1 MNEENKRDNERPF
14 KKTNRFKK
22 RKENL
27 KKSLEK
33 NESSGEENGPNS
45 TQNFTNKTT
54 NKRTNTNA
62 KSHKKGAK
70 KLTNINGESAF
81 DNFFADDSDGGEF
94 FDDFFA
100 DDTAKNLNN
109 LKNTN
114 LQTNKKNGKNRKK
127 SQNSKKA
134 NEIATGAENLANLGD
149 KSAINSALANKQTK
163 NLQGANSQSQSS
175 QNGTN
180 SQNGAN
186 LQNQN
191 SQNGESQKQTNG
203 SKKSKKRKKA
213 TQTIKLNG
221 EEPWQ
226 KAILST
232 IEANKAMHDLRL
244 NPLKYINSSSDTI
257 KITPLG
263 GLGEIGA
270 NMTIFETATS
280 AIIVDVGMSFP
291 DENMLGVDILIPDF
305 DYVRKIKDKI
315 KGIIIT
321 HAHED
326 HIGAMPYF
334 FKEFQFPIYAT
345 PLPLG
350 MISNKFEEHGL
361 KSERSYFRPVE
372 KRKIYEIGDFEVE
385 FIHITHSIID
395 ASALAITT
403 RAGTIIHT
411 GDFKIDHTPI
421 DGYPSDLNRLA
432 YYGDRGVMLLMSDST
447 NSHRDGVTKSESSV
461 GRTFDTIFRNSHGRV
476 IMSTFSSNIHRVYQA
491 IERGVKYG
499 RKVCVIGRSM
509 ERNLWTAIELGYVN
523 LDKKIFIDPEEV
535 DKYPENEVLIVTTGS
550 QGETMSALYRMAT
563 DEHKYIKIKPTDK
576 VIISAKA
583 IPGNENSVSTVL
595 NFLLK
600 SGAKVAYQDFS
611 EIHVSGHASI
621 EEQKLIFSLVKPKFF
636 LPVHGE
642 YNHIVKHKETAM
654 ECGIDERNIYLMSDG
669 DQMEVCQ
676 KYLKRVKT
684 VKTGKVF
691 IDNQINKQ
699 ISDDIVKHRQ
709 NLADA
714 GMVVIIAQIDKNEKS
729 LIKTR
734 VVSYGLVDEKQS
746 SEFAKDMEG
755 VIEQFLANLKNEIL
769 LDNRVLES
777 QIRQAVRKHIFRK
790 TKKYPTIVPVIYL
803 M

>member
-1 MNEENKRDNERPF
+1 MEENRNENGVERL
-14 KKTNRFKK
+14 KKSNRYKK

-27 KKSLEK
+27 KKSIASEGSAGGA
-33 NESSGEENGPNS
+33 EFGGEHENGS
-45 TQNFTNKTT
+45 RKNK
-54 NKRTNTNA
+54 
-62 KSHKKGAK
+62 G
-70 KLTNINGESAF
+70 
-81 DNFFADDSDGGEF
+81 
-94 FDDFFA
+94 
-100 DDTAKNLNN
+100 
-109 LKNTN
+109 
-114 LQTNKKNGKNRKK
+114 KKNG
-127 SQNSKKA
+127 QNSARSKGSK
-134 NEIATGAENLANLGD
+134 NGSRNG
-149 KSAINSALANKQTK
+149 SNSTSGSSRGETD
-163 NLQGANSQSQSS
+163 GAN
-175 QNGTN
+175 GTHFEGVYPKSN
-180 SQNGAN
+180 ENGAGGSN
-186 LQNQN
+186 LNRDGRAKPGGN
-191 SQNGESQKQTNG
+191 NAKGANPSAADDASSSDAQK
-203 SKKSKKRKKA
+203 KKKHKKRSNMPKSL
-213 TQTIKLNG
+213 TGN
-221 EEPWQ
+221 EPWQ
-226 KAILST
+226 KAME
-232 IEANKAMHDLRL
+232 EAIAQNKLIHEERL
-244 NPLKYINSSSDTI
+244 HPLKNANRSDETVR
-257 KITPLG
+257 ITPLG

-270 NMTIFETATS
+270 NMTIFETNTS

-291 DENMLGVDILIPDF
+291 EESMLGVDILIPDF
-305 DYVRKIKDKI
+305 DYVRKIKNKI

-361 KSERSYFRPVE
+361 KAERSYFRPVQ
-372 KRKIYEIGDFEVE
+372 KRQLYQIGDFEVE

-403 RAGTIIHT
+403 KAGTIIHT

-421 DGYPSDLNRLA
+421 DGYPTDLNRLA

-447 NSHRDGVTKSESSV
+447 NSHKEGITKSESSV
-461 GRTFDTIFRNSHGRV
+461 GKTFDTIFSSCKGRV

-509 ERNLWTAIELGYVN
+509 ERNLFTAMELGYVN
-523 LDKKIFIDPEEV
+523 LDKKIFV
-535 DKYPENEVLIVTTGS
+535 DADQVSKYPDNEVLIVTTGS

-563 DEHKYIKIKPTDK
+563 DEHKYIKIKSTDQ

-583 IPGNENSVSTVL
+583 IPGNESSVSTVL
-595 NFLLK
+595 NYLLK

-621 EEQKLIFSLVKPKFF
+621 EEQKLMLRLIKPKFF

-654 ECGIDERNIYLMSDG
+654 ECGIEEKNIYLMNDG
-669 DQMEVCQ
+669 DQMEVCE

-699 ISDDIVKHRQ
+699 ISDEIVKHRQ

-714 GMVVIIAQIDKNEKS
+714 GVAVIIAQIDKNEKR
-729 LIKTR
+729 LIQTR
-734 VVSYGLVDEKQS
+734 VITYGLVADNQTAHFTKEMQ
-746 SEFAKDMEG
+746 G
-755 VIEQFLANLKNEIL
+755 IIEQFLANLKDEIL
-769 LDNRVLES
+769 LDHWALEGK
-777 QIRQAVRKHIFRK
+777 IRQAVRKHIFRK
-790 TKKYPTIVPVIYL
+790 IKKYPTIVPVIYL